1 MLNDVEPHVVLGVA
15 VDADAP
21 TIKKAFRRLAMRWH
35 PDRNPDP
42 DALEHFKRLRAAHDR
57 MLGSQDGG
65 DGDDGEDSTPDTP
78 EERAP
83 SARAESGV
91 PHGAD
96 RWQDL
101 ELTLEEAYTGCA
113 KHVALEAVV
122 VCDTCEGS
130 GRIQLAHG
138 RLCQCCHGTGRIRTK
153 GGLVGC
159 DDCGGRGYSNLAS
172 CPDCDGVGTRR
183 PARLLLVKVPAGML
197 ADEELRL
204 EGKGEPAN
212 SAAGRPGDLRLRIRL
227 SPHPLFRLE
236 GRDLLLERPVSA
248 FRMLAGGKLV
258 VPVPGGT
265 LEVDVAA
272 GGCEPRALRIE
283 GAGFRGRG
291 SRPAGA
297 LRVTL
302 HPVFPEAPGPK
313 LTALYRKLDA
323 EIEHDVD
330 TSLPQL
336 AEWER
341 TWLSAL

>member
-15 VDADAP
+15 VDADTK

-42 DALEHFKRLRAAHDR
+42 AALEHFKRLRAAHDR
-57 MLGSQDGG
+57 MLGSQDA
-65 DGDDGEDSTPDTP
+65 DSDENAASDSQDEST
-78 EERAP
+78 P
-83 SARAESGV
+83 SARADSGA
-91 PHGAD
+91 PRGAD

-101 ELTLEEAYTGCA
+101 ELSLEEAFTGCE
-113 KHVALEAVV
+113 KQVPLESVV

-130 GRIQLAHG
+130 GQIKLAHG
-138 RLCQCCHGTGRIRTK
+138 RLCQCCHGTGRVRTK
-153 GGLVGC
+153 GGLATC
-159 DDCGGRGYSNLAS
+159 DDCGGRGYSNLAP

-183 PARLLLVKVPAGML
+183 PARMLLVKVPAGMF

-204 EGKGEPAN
+204 EGKGEPADDP
-212 SAAGRPGDLRLRIRL
+212 AGRPGDLRLRIRL

-236 GRDLLLERPVSA
+236 GRDLLLERPLSA

-265 LEVDVAA
+265 LEVEVEA
-272 GGCEPRALRIE
+272 GTCEARALRIE

-297 LRVTL
+297 LRIML
-302 HPVFPEAPGPK
+302 RPVFPEAPGSK
-313 LTALYRKLDA
+313 LVALYRKLEA
-323 EIEHDVD
+323 EIEHDIG
-330 TSLPQL
+330 THLPQL
-336 AEWER
+336 EEWER

>member
-1 MLNDVEPHVVLGVA
+1 
-15 VDADAP
+15 DADAT

-42 DALEHFKRLRAAHDR
+42 AALEHFKRLRAAHDR
-57 MLGSQDGG
+57 MLGSQDG
-65 DGDDGEDSTPDTP
+65 DDSETGEADTQD
-78 EERAP
+78 ESP
-83 SARAESGV
+83 SAARAESGF
-91 PHGAD
+91 PRGAD

-101 ELTLEEAYTGCA
+101 ELSLEEAFSGCE
-113 KHVALEAVV
+113 KQVPLESVV
-122 VCDTCEGS
+122 ICDTCEGS

-153 GGLVGC
+153 GGLVAC
-159 DDCGGRGYSNLAS
+159 DDCGGRGYSNQAP

-183 PARLLLVKVPAGML
+183 PARMLLVKVPAGMFV
-197 ADEELRL
+197 DEELRL
-204 EGKGEPAN
+204 EGKGEQAD
-212 SAAGRPGDLRLRIRL
+212 STEGRPGDLRLRVRL
-227 SPHPLFRLE
+227 SPHPLFRLD
-236 GRDLLLERPVSA
+236 GRDLLLERPVNA

-265 LEVDVAA
+265 LEVDVEA
-272 GGCEPRALRIE
+272 GTCESRELRIE

-291 SRPAGA
+291 ARPAGA
-297 LRVTL
+297 LRIKL
-302 HPVFPEAPGPK
+302 HPVFPAAPGPK
-313 LTALYRKLDA
+313 LVALYRKLDA
-323 EIEHDVD
+323 EIQHDID